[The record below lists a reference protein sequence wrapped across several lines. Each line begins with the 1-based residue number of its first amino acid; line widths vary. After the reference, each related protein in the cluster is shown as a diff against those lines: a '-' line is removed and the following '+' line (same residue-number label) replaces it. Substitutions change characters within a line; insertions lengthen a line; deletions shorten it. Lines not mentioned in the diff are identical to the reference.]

1 MVFHKVEEYV
11 SKRNMIQKED
21 KLIVGVSGGADSIC
35 LLFVLMEL
43 QKKLAFEMVVVHVN
57 HGLRGE
63 AADGDE
69 AYVRKVCKEHGIT
82 CEVYR
87 ENVEWIAKERKQS
100 TEEAGRHVR
109 REAFMQ
115 TMEKYGGTKIA
126 LAHHMND
133 SVETFFMNLARGT
146 GIQGMG
152 GIRPIAGVYIRPL
165 LCLER
170 KEIEEFLQEKNIPYC
185 IDATNEEDD
194 YTRNRLRNHV
204 IPYMEREV
212 NTRTVAHIGETM
224 NQLQEL
230 QIFLQEQTEIYC
242 EQCVK
247 QHEKGY
253 ILLESSFFKAP
264 TSLRPFIIKRVLVQI
279 CQKEKDIHEVHLQ
292 QILELFQKQVGRQL
306 DLPYAMQGKRTYE
319 GVCIYKKTEP
329 NVEPMSVQV
338 SFEDANRQEIE
349 WGNIK
354 VICRLLKNDSA
365 HTMCMEKNNT
375 MGFDYD
381 IITHG
386 VCIRTRQP
394 GDYITI
400 HPDGRRQ
407 KLKSFFINEKIPEEK
422 RDQILLVADGNHIL
436 WIVGFRTNC
445 VYQVGKHTKR
455 VLEIQ
460 MNKGEHDGRD
470 N

>member
-43 QKKLAFEMVVVHVN
+43 QKKFAFEMVVVHVN

-185 IDATNEEDD
+185 TDSTNEEDD

-204 IPYMEREV
+204 IPYLEKEV
-212 NTRTVAHIGETM
+212 NARTVAHIGETM
-224 NQLQEL
+224 SQLQEL
-230 QIFLQEQTEIYC
+230 QIFLQEQTEIYYK
-242 EQCVK
+242 QCVK

-253 ILLESSFFKAP
+253 ILLENSFFEAP
-264 TSLRPFIIKRVLVQI
+264 VSLRPFIIKRVLVQI
-279 CQKEKDIHEVHLQ
+279 CQKEKDIQEIHMQ
-292 QILELFQKQVGRQL
+292 KILELFQKQVGRQI
-306 DLPYAMQGKRTYE
+306 DLPYAMQGKRIYE
-319 GVCIYKKTEP
+319 GVYIYKKE
-329 NVEPMSVQV
+329 VMDIDPMNVQV
-338 SFEDANRQEIE
+338 SFAKENRQEIE

-354 VICRLLKNDSA
+354 VICRLLENASTDKIY
-365 HTMCMEKNNT
+365 MEKIDT
-375 MGFDYD
+375 MRFDYD

-407 KLKSFFINEKIPEEK
+407 KLKSFFINEKIPQEK
-422 RDQILLVADGNHIL
+422 RDKILLVADGDHIL
-436 WIVGFRTNC
+436 WVVGYRTNC
-445 VYQVGKHTKR
+445 VYQVGKYTKR

-460 MNKGEHDGRD
+460 MDKGEQ
-470 N
+470 

>member
-1 MVFHKVEEYV
+1 MIFHKVEQYV
-11 SKRNMIQKED
+11 AKRNMIQKGD
-21 KLIVGVSGGADSIC
+21 KLVVGVSGGADSIC

-63 AADGDE
+63 SADADE

-87 ENVEWIAKERKQS
+87 ENMDLIAKERKQS
-100 TEEAGRHVR
+100 TEEAGRDVR
-109 REAFMQ
+109 REAFGH
-115 TMEKYGGTKIA
+115 TMEKHGGTKIA

-170 KEIEEFLQEKNIPYC
+170 REIEEFLREKNIPYC
-185 IDATNEEDD
+185 TDSTNEEDD

-204 IPYMEREV
+204 IPYLEKEV
-212 NTRTVAHIGETM
+212 NARTVAHIGETM
-224 NQLQEL
+224 SQLQEL
-230 QIFLQEQTEIYC
+230 QIFLQEQTEIYYK
-242 EQCVK
+242 QCVK

-253 ILLESSFFKAP
+253 ILLENSFFEAP
-264 TSLRPFIIKRVLVQI
+264 ASLRPFIIKRVLVQI
-279 CQKEKDIHEVHLQ
+279 CQKEKDIQEIHMQ
-292 QILELFQKQVGRQL
+292 KILELFQKQVGRQI
-306 DLPYAMQGKRTYE
+306 DLPYAMQGKRIYE
-319 GVCIYKKTEP
+319 GVYIYKKEVTDID
-329 NVEPMSVQV
+329 PMNVQV
-338 SFEDANRQEIE
+338 SFAKENRQEIE

-354 VICRLLKNDSA
+354 VICRLLENASTDKIY
-365 HTMCMEKNNT
+365 MEKIDT
-375 MGFDYD
+375 MRFDYD

-407 KLKSFFINEKIPEEK
+407 KLKSFFINEKIPQEK
-422 RDQILLVADGNHIL
+422 RDKILLVADGDHIL
-436 WIVGFRTNC
+436 WVVGYRTNC
-445 VYQVGKHTKR
+445 VYQVGKYTKR

-460 MNKGEHDGRD
+460 MDKGEQ
-470 N
+470 

>member
-1 MVFHKVEEYV
+1 MIFHKVEQYV
-11 SKRNMIQKED
+11 AKRNMIQKGD
-21 KLIVGVSGGADSIC
+21 KLVVGVSGGADSIC

-63 AADGDE
+63 SADADE
-69 AYVRKVCKEHGIT
+69 AYVRKVCKEHDIT

-87 ENVEWIAKERKQS
+87 ENVDLIAKERKQS
-100 TEEAGRHVR
+100 TEEAGRDVR
-109 REAFMQ
+109 REAFGH
-115 TMEKYGGTKIA
+115 TMEKHGGTKIA

-170 KEIEEFLQEKNIPYC
+170 REIEEFLREKNIPYC
-185 IDATNEEDD
+185 TDSTNEEDD

-204 IPYMEREV
+204 IPYLEKEV
-212 NTRTVAHIGETM
+212 NARTVAHIGETM
-224 NQLQEL
+224 SQLQEL
-230 QIFLQEQTEIYC
+230 QIFLQEQTEIYYK
-242 EQCVK
+242 QCVK

-253 ILLESSFFKAP
+253 ILLENSFFEAP
-264 TSLRPFIIKRVLVQI
+264 ASLRPFIIKRVLVQI
-279 CQKEKDIHEVHLQ
+279 CQKEKDIQEIHMQ
-292 QILELFQKQVGRQL
+292 KILELFQKQVGRQI
-306 DLPYAMQGKRTYE
+306 DLPYAMQGKRIYE
-319 GVCIYKKTEP
+319 GVYIYKKE
-329 NVEPMSVQV
+329 VMDIDPMNVQV
-338 SFEDANRQEIE
+338 SFAKENRQEIE

-354 VICRLLKNDSA
+354 VICRLLENASTDKIY
-365 HTMCMEKNNT
+365 MEKINT
-375 MGFDYD
+375 MRFDYD

-407 KLKSFFINEKIPEEK
+407 KLKSFFINEKIPQEK
-422 RDQILLVADGNHIL
+422 RDKILLVADGDHIL
-436 WIVGFRTNC
+436 WVVGYRTNC
-445 VYQVGKHTKR
+445 VYQVGKYTKR

-460 MNKGEHDGRD
+460 MDKGEQ
-470 N
+470 

>member
-1 MVFHKVEEYV
+1 MIFHKVEQYV
-11 SKRNMIQKED
+11 AKRNMIQKGD
-21 KLIVGVSGGADSIC
+21 KLVVGVSGGPDSIC

-63 AADGDE
+63 SADADE

-87 ENVEWIAKERKQS
+87 ENVDLIAKERKQS
-100 TEEAGRHVR
+100 TEEAGRDVR
-109 REAFMQ
+109 REAFGH
-115 TMEKYGGTKIA
+115 TMEKHGGTKIA

-170 KEIEEFLQEKNIPYC
+170 REIEEFLREKNIPYC
-185 IDATNEEDD
+185 TDSTNEEDD

-204 IPYMEREV
+204 IPYLEKEV
-212 NTRTVAHIGETM
+212 NARTVAHIGETM
-224 NQLQEL
+224 SQLQEL
-230 QIFLQEQTEIYC
+230 QIFLQEQTEIYYK
-242 EQCVK
+242 QCVK

-253 ILLESSFFKAP
+253 ILLENSFFEVP
-264 TSLRPFIIKRVLVQI
+264 VSLRPFIIKRVLVQI
-279 CQKEKDIHEVHLQ
+279 CQKEKDIQEIHMQ
-292 QILELFQKQVGRQL
+292 KILELFQKQVGRQI
-306 DLPYAMQGKRTYE
+306 DLPYAMQGKRIYE
-319 GVCIYKKTEP
+319 GVYIYKKE
-329 NVEPMSVQV
+329 VMDIDPMNVQV
-338 SFEDANRQEIE
+338 SFAKENRQEIE

-354 VICRLLKNDSA
+354 VICRLLENASTDKIY
-365 HTMCMEKNNT
+365 MEKIDT
-375 MGFDYD
+375 MRFDYD

-407 KLKSFFINEKIPEEK
+407 KLKSFFINEKIPQEK
-422 RDQILLVADGNHIL
+422 RDKILLVADGDHIL
-436 WIVGFRTNC
+436 WVVGYRTNC
-445 VYQVGKHTKR
+445 VYQVGKYTKR

-460 MNKGEHDGRD
+460 MDKGEQ
-470 N
+470 

>member
-1 MVFHKVEEYV
+1 MIFHKVEQYV
-11 SKRNMIQKED
+11 AKRNMIQKGD
-21 KLIVGVSGGADSIC
+21 KLVVGVSGGADSIC

-63 AADGDE
+63 SADADE
-69 AYVRKVCKEHGIT
+69 AYVRKVCKEHDIT

-87 ENVEWIAKERKQS
+87 ENVDLIAKERKQS
-100 TEEAGRHVR
+100 TEEAGRDVR
-109 REAFMQ
+109 REAFGH
-115 TMEKYGGTKIA
+115 TMEKHGGTKIA

-170 KEIEEFLQEKNIPYC
+170 REIEEFLREKNIPYC
-185 IDATNEEDD
+185 TDSTNEEDD

-204 IPYMEREV
+204 IPYLEKEV
-212 NTRTVAHIGETM
+212 NARTVAHIGETM
-224 NQLQEL
+224 SRLQEL
-230 QIFLQEQTEIYC
+230 QIFLQEQTEIYYK
-242 EQCVK
+242 QCVK

-253 ILLESSFFKAP
+253 ILLENSFFEAP
-264 TSLRPFIIKRVLVQI
+264 ASLRPFIIKRVLVQI
-279 CQKEKDIHEVHLQ
+279 CQKEKDIQEIHMQ
-292 QILELFQKQVGRQL
+292 KILELFQKQVGRQI
-306 DLPYAMQGKRTYE
+306 DLPYAMQGKRIYE
-319 GVCIYKKTEP
+319 GVYIYKKEVTDID
-329 NVEPMSVQV
+329 PMNVQV
-338 SFEDANRQEIE
+338 SFAKENRQEIE

-354 VICRLLKNDSA
+354 VICRLLENASTDKIY
-365 HTMCMEKNNT
+365 MEKIDT
-375 MGFDYD
+375 MRFDYD

-407 KLKSFFINEKIPEEK
+407 KLKSFFINEKIPQEK
-422 RDQILLVADGNHIL
+422 RDKILLVADGDHIL
-436 WIVGFRTNC
+436 WVVGYRTNC
-445 VYQVGKHTKR
+445 VYQVGKYTKR

-460 MNKGEHDGRD
+460 MDKGEQ
-470 N
+470 

>member
-1 MVFHKVEEYV
+1 MIFHKVEQYV
-11 SKRNMIQKED
+11 AKRNMIQKGD
-21 KLIVGVSGGADSIC
+21 KLVVGVSGGADSIC

-63 AADGDE
+63 SADADE

-87 ENVEWIAKERKQS
+87 ENVDLIAKERKQS
-100 TEEAGRHVR
+100 TEEAGRDVR
-109 REAFMQ
+109 REAFGH
-115 TMEKYGGTKIA
+115 TMEKHGGTKIA

-170 KEIEEFLQEKNIPYC
+170 REIEEFLREKNIPYC
-185 IDATNEEDD
+185 TDSTNEEDD

-204 IPYMEREV
+204 IPYLEKEV
-212 NTRTVAHIGETM
+212 NARTVAHIGETM
-224 NQLQEL
+224 SRLQEL
-230 QIFLQEQTEIYC
+230 QIFLQEQTEIYYK
-242 EQCVK
+242 QCVK

-253 ILLESSFFKAP
+253 ILLENSFFEAP
-264 TSLRPFIIKRVLVQI
+264 ASLRPFIIKRVLVQI
-279 CQKEKDIHEVHLQ
+279 CQKEKDIQEIHMQ
-292 QILELFQKQVGRQL
+292 KILELFQKQVGRQI
-306 DLPYAMQGKRTYE
+306 DLPYAMQGKRIYE
-319 GVCIYKKTEP
+319 GVYIYKKAVTDIDP
-329 NVEPMSVQV
+329 TNVQV
-338 SFEDANRQEIE
+338 SFAKENRQEIE

-354 VICRLLKNDSA
+354 VICRLLENASTDKIY
-365 HTMCMEKNNT
+365 MEKINT
-375 MGFDYD
+375 MRFDYD

-407 KLKSFFINEKIPEEK
+407 KLKSFFINEKIPQEK
-422 RDQILLVADGNHIL
+422 RDKILLVADGDHIL
-436 WIVGFRTNC
+436 WVVGYRTNC
-445 VYQVGKHTKR
+445 VYQVGNYTKR

-460 MNKGEHDGRD
+460 MDKGEQ
-470 N
+470 

>member
-1 MVFHKVEEYV
+1 MIFHKVEQYV
-11 SKRNMIQKED
+11 AKRNMIQKGD
-21 KLIVGVSGGADSIC
+21 KLVVGVSGGADSIC

-63 AADGDE
+63 SADADE

-87 ENVEWIAKERKQS
+87 ENVDLIAKERKQS
-100 TEEAGRHVR
+100 TEEAGRDVR
-109 REAFMQ
+109 REAFGH
-115 TMEKYGGTKIA
+115 TMEKHGGTKIA

-170 KEIEEFLQEKNIPYC
+170 REIEEFLREKNIPYC
-185 IDATNEEDD
+185 TDSTNEEDD

-204 IPYMEREV
+204 IPYLEKEV
-212 NTRTVAHIGETM
+212 NARTVAHIGETM
-224 NQLQEL
+224 SQLQEL
-230 QIFLQEQTEIYC
+230 QIFLQEQTEIYYK
-242 EQCVK
+242 QCVK

-253 ILLESSFFKAP
+253 ILLENSFFEAP
-264 TSLRPFIIKRVLVQI
+264 ASLRPFIIKRVLVQI
-279 CQKEKDIHEVHLQ
+279 CQKEKDIQEIHMQ
-292 QILELFQKQVGRQL
+292 KILELFQKQVGRQI
-306 DLPYAMQGKRTYE
+306 DLPYAMQGKRIYE
-319 GVCIYKKTEP
+319 GVYIYKKEVTDID
-329 NVEPMSVQV
+329 PMNVQV
-338 SFEDANRQEIE
+338 SFAKENRQEIE

-354 VICRLLKNDSA
+354 VICRLLENASTDKIY
-365 HTMCMEKNNT
+365 MEKIDT
-375 MGFDYD
+375 MRFDYD

-407 KLKSFFINEKIPEEK
+407 KLKSFFINEKIPQEK
-422 RDQILLVADGNHIL
+422 RDKILLVADGDHIL
-436 WIVGFRTNC
+436 WVVGYRTNC
-445 VYQVGKHTKR
+445 VYQVGKYTKR

-460 MNKGEHDGRD
+460 MDKGEQ
-470 N
+470 

>member
-1 MVFHKVEEYV
+1 MIFHKVEQYV
-11 SKRNMIQKED
+11 AKRNMIQKGD
-21 KLIVGVSGGADSIC
+21 KLVVGVSGGADSIC

-63 AADGDE
+63 SADADE

-87 ENVEWIAKERKQS
+87 ENVDLIAKERKQS
-100 TEEAGRHVR
+100 TEEAGRDVR
-109 REAFMQ
+109 REAFGH
-115 TMEKYGGTKIA
+115 TMEKHGGTKIA

-170 KEIEEFLQEKNIPYC
+170 REIEEFLREKNIPYC
-185 IDATNEEDD
+185 TDSTNEEDD

-204 IPYMEREV
+204 IPYLEKEV
-212 NTRTVAHIGETM
+212 NARTVAHIGETM
-224 NQLQEL
+224 SRLQEL
-230 QIFLQEQTEIYC
+230 QIFLQEQTEIYYK
-242 EQCVK
+242 QCVK

-253 ILLESSFFKAP
+253 ILLENSFFEAP
-264 TSLRPFIIKRVLVQI
+264 ASLRPFIIKRVLVQI
-279 CQKEKDIHEVHLQ
+279 CQKEKDIQEIHMQ
-292 QILELFQKQVGRQL
+292 KILELFQKQVGRQI
-306 DLPYAMQGKRTYE
+306 DLPYAMQGKRIYE
-319 GVCIYKKTEP
+319 GVYIYKKEVTDID
-329 NVEPMSVQV
+329 PMNVQV
-338 SFEDANRQEIE
+338 SFAKENRQEIE

-354 VICRLLKNDSA
+354 VICRLLENASTDKIY
-365 HTMCMEKNNT
+365 MEKINT
-375 MGFDYD
+375 MRFDYD

-407 KLKSFFINEKIPEEK
+407 KLKSFFINEKIPQEK
-422 RDQILLVADGNHIL
+422 RDKILLVADGDHIL
-436 WIVGFRTNC
+436 WVVGYRTNC
-445 VYQVGKHTKR
+445 VYQVGKYTKR

-460 MNKGEHDGRD
+460 MDKGEQ
-470 N
+470 

>member
-1 MVFHKVEEYV
+1 MIFHKVEQYV
-11 SKRNMIQKED
+11 AKRNMIQKGD
-21 KLIVGVSGGADSIC
+21 KLVVGVSGGADSIC

-63 AADGDE
+63 SADADE

-87 ENVEWIAKERKQS
+87 ENVDLIAKERKQS
-100 TEEAGRHVR
+100 TEEAGRDVR
-109 REAFMQ
+109 REAFGH
-115 TMEKYGGTKIA
+115 TMEKHGGTKIA

-170 KEIEEFLQEKNIPYC
+170 REIEEFLREKNIPYC
-185 IDATNEEDD
+185 TDSTNEEDD

-204 IPYMEREV
+204 IPYLEKEV
-212 NTRTVAHIGETM
+212 NARTVAHIGETM
-224 NQLQEL
+224 SRLQEL
-230 QIFLQEQTEIYC
+230 QIFLQEQTEIYYK
-242 EQCVK
+242 QCVK

-253 ILLESSFFKAP
+253 ILLENSFFEAP
-264 TSLRPFIIKRVLVQI
+264 ASLRPFIIKRVLVQI
-279 CQKEKDIHEVHLQ
+279 CQKEKDIQEIHMQ
-292 QILELFQKQVGRQL
+292 KILELFQKQVGRQI
-306 DLPYAMQGKRTYE
+306 DLPYAMQGKRIYE
-319 GVCIYKKTEP
+319 GVYIYKKEVTDID
-329 NVEPMSVQV
+329 PMNVQV
-338 SFEDANRQEIE
+338 SFAKENRQEIE

-354 VICRLLKNDSA
+354 VICRLLENASTDKIY
-365 HTMCMEKNNT
+365 MEKIDT
-375 MGFDYD
+375 MRFDYD

-407 KLKSFFINEKIPEEK
+407 KLKSFFINEKIPQEK
-422 RDQILLVADGNHIL
+422 RDKILLVADGDHIL
-436 WIVGFRTNC
+436 WVVGYRTNC
-445 VYQVGKHTKR
+445 VYQVGKYTKR

-460 MNKGEHDGRD
+460 MDKGEQ
-470 N
+470 

>member
-1 MVFHKVEEYV
+1 MVFHKVEQYV
-11 SKRNMIQKED
+11 AKQNMIQKED

-43 QKKLAFEMVVVHVN
+43 QKKLTFDMVVVHVN

-63 AADGDE
+63 AADADE
-69 AYVRKVCKEHGIT
+69 AYVREVCKEHGII
-82 CEVYR
+82 CEVYE
-87 ENVEWIAKERKQS
+87 ENVELIAKERKQS
-100 TEEAGRHVR
+100 TEEAGRDVR
-109 REAFMQ
+109 REAFMR
-115 TMEKYGGTKIA
+115 TMEMYGGTKIA

-152 GIRPIAGVYIRPL
+152 GIRPIAGGYVRPL

-170 KEIEEFLQEKNIPYC
+170 KEIEEFLKERNIPYC
-185 IDATNEEDD
+185 TDSTNEEDD

-204 IPYMEREV
+204 IPYLEKEV
-212 NTRTVAHIGETM
+212 NARTVAHIGETM
-224 NQLQEL
+224 SQLQEL
-230 QIFLQEQTEIYC
+230 QAFLQEQTEIYY

-253 ILLESSFFKAP
+253 ILLESSFFEAP
-264 TSLRPFIIKRVLVQI
+264 AVFRPFIIKSVLIRI
-279 CQKEKDIHEVHLQ
+279 CQKEKDIQEIHLQ
-292 QILELFQKQVGRQL
+292 QILELFKKQVGRQV

-319 GVCIYKKTEP
+319 GVCIYKKVIQNTESM
-329 NVEPMSVQV
+329 NVQV
-338 SFEDANRQEIE
+338 SFADGKCQEIE

-354 VICRLLKNDSA
+354 VIFRLLENASID
-365 HTMCMEKNNT
+365 TMCMEKINT
-375 MGFDYD
+375 MCFDYD

-407 KLKSFFINEKIPEEK
+407 KLKSFFINEKIPQEK
-422 RDQILLVADGNHIL
+422 RDKILLVADGNHIL

-445 VYQVGKHTKR
+445 VYQVGKHTNR

-460 MNKGEHDGRD
+460 MDKGEHYGRD

>member
-1 MVFHKVEEYV
+1 MIFHKVEQYV
-11 SKRNMIQKED
+11 AKRNMIQKGD
-21 KLIVGVSGGADSIC
+21 KLVVGVSGGADSIC

-63 AADGDE
+63 SADADE
-69 AYVRKVCKEHGIT
+69 AYVRKVCKEQGIT

-87 ENVEWIAKERKQS
+87 ENVDLIAKERKQS
-100 TEEAGRHVR
+100 TEEAGRDVR
-109 REAFMQ
+109 REAFGH
-115 TMEKYGGTKIA
+115 TMEKHGGTKIA

-170 KEIEEFLQEKNIPYC
+170 REIEEFLREKNIPYC
-185 IDATNEEDD
+185 TDSTNEEDD

-204 IPYMEREV
+204 IPYLEKEV
-212 NTRTVAHIGETM
+212 NARTVAHIGETM
-224 NQLQEL
+224 SRLQEL
-230 QIFLQEQTEIYC
+230 QIFLQEQTEIYYK
-242 EQCVK
+242 QCVK

-253 ILLESSFFKAP
+253 ILLENSFFEAP
-264 TSLRPFIIKRVLVQI
+264 ASLRPFIIKRVLVQI
-279 CQKEKDIHEVHLQ
+279 CQKEKDIQEIHMQ
-292 QILELFQKQVGRQL
+292 KILELFQKQVGRQI
-306 DLPYAMQGKRTYE
+306 DLPYAMQGKRIYE
-319 GVCIYKKTEP
+319 GVYIYKKEVTDID
-329 NVEPMSVQV
+329 PMNVQV
-338 SFEDANRQEIE
+338 SFAKENRQEIE

-354 VICRLLKNDSA
+354 VICRLLENASTDKIY
-365 HTMCMEKNNT
+365 MEKIDT
-375 MGFDYD
+375 MRFDYD

-407 KLKSFFINEKIPEEK
+407 KLKSFFINEKIPQEK
-422 RDQILLVADGNHIL
+422 RDKILLVADGDHIL
-436 WIVGFRTNC
+436 WVVGYRTNC
-445 VYQVGKHTKR
+445 VYQVGKYTKR

-460 MNKGEHDGRD
+460 MDKGEQ
-470 N
+470 

>member
-1 MVFHKVEEYV
+1 MIFHKVEQYV
-11 SKRNMIQKED
+11 AKRNMIQKGD
-21 KLIVGVSGGADSIC
+21 KLVVGVSGGADSIC

-63 AADGDE
+63 SADADE

-87 ENVEWIAKERKQS
+87 ENVDLIAKERKQS
-100 TEEAGRHVR
+100 TEEAGRYVR
-109 REAFMQ
+109 REAFVH
-115 TMEKYGGTKIA
+115 TIEKHGGTKIA

-170 KEIEEFLQEKNIPYC
+170 REIEEFLREKNIPYC
-185 IDATNEEDD
+185 TDSTNEEDD

-204 IPYMEREV
+204 IPYLEKEV
-212 NTRTVAHIGETM
+212 NARTVAHIGETM
-224 NQLQEL
+224 SRLQEL
-230 QIFLQEQTEIYC
+230 QIFLQEQTEIYYK
-242 EQCVK
+242 QCVK

-253 ILLESSFFKAP
+253 ILLENSFFEAP
-264 TSLRPFIIKRVLVQI
+264 ASLRPFIIKRVLVQI
-279 CQKEKDIHEVHLQ
+279 CQKEKDIQEIHMQ
-292 QILELFQKQVGRQL
+292 KILELFQKQVGRQI
-306 DLPYAMQGKRTYE
+306 DLPYAMQGKRIYE
-319 GVCIYKKTEP
+319 GVYIYKKEVTDID
-329 NVEPMSVQV
+329 PMNVQV
-338 SFEDANRQEIE
+338 SFAKENRQEIE

-354 VICRLLKNDSA
+354 VICRLLENASTDKIY
-365 HTMCMEKNNT
+365 MEKIDT
-375 MGFDYD
+375 MRFDYD

-407 KLKSFFINEKIPEEK
+407 KLKSFFINEKIPQEK
-422 RDQILLVADGNHIL
+422 RDKILLVADGDHIL
-436 WIVGFRTNC
+436 WVVGYRTNC
-445 VYQVGKHTKR
+445 VYQVGKYTKR

-460 MNKGEHDGRD
+460 MDKGEQ
-470 N
+470 

>member
-1 MVFHKVEEYV
+1 MIFHKVEQYV
-11 SKRNMIQKED
+11 AKRNMIQKGD
-21 KLIVGVSGGADSIC
+21 KLVVGVSGGADSIC

-63 AADGDE
+63 SADADE

-87 ENVEWIAKERKQS
+87 ENVDLIAKERKQS
-100 TEEAGRHVR
+100 TEEAGRDVR
-109 REAFMQ
+109 REAFGH
-115 TMEKYGGTKIA
+115 TMEKHGGTKIA

-170 KEIEEFLQEKNIPYC
+170 REIEEFLREKNIPYC
-185 IDATNEEDD
+185 TDSTNEEDD

-204 IPYMEREV
+204 IPYLEKEV
-212 NTRTVAHIGETM
+212 NARTVAHIGETM
-224 NQLQEL
+224 SQLQEL
-230 QIFLQEQTEIYC
+230 QIFLQEQTEIYYK
-242 EQCVK
+242 QCVK

-253 ILLESSFFKAP
+253 ILLENSFFEAP
-264 TSLRPFIIKRVLVQI
+264 ASLRPFIIKRVLVQI
-279 CQKEKDIHEVHLQ
+279 CQKEKDIQEIHMQ
-292 QILELFQKQVGRQL
+292 KILELFQKQVGRQI
-306 DLPYAMQGKRTYE
+306 DLPYAMQGKRIYE
-319 GVCIYKKTEP
+319 GVYIYKKEVTDID
-329 NVEPMSVQV
+329 PMNVQV
-338 SFEDANRQEIE
+338 SFAKENRQEIE

-354 VICRLLKNDSA
+354 VICRLLENASTDKIY
-365 HTMCMEKNNT
+365 MEKINT
-375 MGFDYD
+375 MRFDYD

-407 KLKSFFINEKIPEEK
+407 KLKSFFINEKIPQEK
-422 RDQILLVADGNHIL
+422 RDKILLVADGDHIL
-436 WIVGFRTNC
+436 WVVGYRTNC
-445 VYQVGKHTKR
+445 VYQVGKYTKR

-460 MNKGEHDGRD
+460 MDKGEQ
-470 N
+470 